1 MRFRLPQVPKS
12 INVYLTATKILTWT
26 IIVTFIFWNSP
37 LSVTKF
43 PDLRS
48 EKKHSSID
56 KTFVKALK
64 WITKHHL
71 KQIYQMTYF
80 RNYIN
85 NLNDEKKENIN
96 VWTVSSSLYLFDNIQ
111 VHIEQNICS
120 TGNVNSS

>member
-1 MRFRLPQVPKS
+1 MS
-12 INVYLTATKILTWT
+12 
-26 IIVTFIFWNSP
+26 NSLQQKFLHGLLLLHLYFGIP
-37 LSVTKF
+37 FVTKF

-64 WITKHHL
+64 RITKHHL

-96 VWTVSSSLYLFDNIQ
+96 VWTVSSSLYLFDNIP